1 MTKRIISFLLLLA
14 LLLPA
19 VSGREGISPAKAFF
33 YSLAVPGLGQYMNG
47 QKVKGESF
55 MLAEAV
61 SIGLTAYF
69 SYRSDIAVDRYISY
83 ADTHFYYE
91 GDDPERKS
99 YTEMWELLRERV
111 YAKTNLPYEKVG
123 EYYELIGKLPEL
135 TPFWDEP
142 AQQAYY
148 YDMRQEANRLYKTKN
163 TFLAVLIANHVIS
176 AVDAFI
182 GASRGNLGLS
192 GGIQE
197 DGGYGIGI
205 EVKL

>member
-1 MTKRIISFLLLLA
+1 MKRFVSFLLFMA
-14 LLLPA
+14 FLLPVA
-19 VSGREGISPAKAFF
+19 AGSEGISPAKAFF
-33 YSLAVPGLGQYMNG
+33 YSLAVPGLGQYING

-55 MLAEAV
+55 MVAEALSV
-61 SIGLTAYF
+61 GLMAYF
-69 SYRSDIAVDRYISY
+69 SYRSDLSVDRYISY

-135 TPFWDEP
+135 TQFWDEP

-182 GASRGNLGLS
+182 GASKGNLGLS

-197 DGGYGIGI
+197 NGGYEIGV